1 MTGRRFGLS
10 RRKQGEPGLDLTV
23 KLVKTIELAN
33 ASDNS
38 TVISDADGYVANV
51 TLTGRTLYKDGEWN
65 TLCLPFDVTLS
76 GSALDGAVPRPLSS
90 AGIDGTT
97 LSLQYLNCRVG
108 KK

>member
-1 MTGRRFGLS
+1 MTIKFSSNEFGN
-10 RRKQGEPGLDLTV
+10 EPGLD
-23 KLVKTIELAN
+23 
-33 ASDNS
+33 
-38 TVISDADGYVANV
+38 
-51 TLTGRTLYKDGEWN
+51 LTGRTLYKDGEWN